1 MNFWTNRQ
9 WDALLRMTDI
19 PVRYFVVSM
28 SIGDVYL
35 KRRSAHY
42 LLEYPTHSVTLK
54 RGVPPNSKDLD
65 TLRYMYNEYLSSM
78 SI

>member
-9 WDALLRMTDI
+9 WDALLRMTGHNKS
-19 PVRYFVVSM
+19 FVVPM

-35 KRRSAHY
+35 KRMSGVIHY
-42 LLEYPTHSVTLK
+42 VLEYPTHMVTLK

-65 TLRYMYNEYLSSM
+65 TLRYMYEIYM